1 MRLCGV
7 LALAA
12 FAFVGCMEDKV
23 SGGGSDQ
30 PNKVHA
36 GRILTDNGKAAA
48 DAQVIAW
55 SGTWDPVYS
64 KASGTPLDTTR
75 TDTSG
80 RWAFEGLPTS
90 DAWFVTATS
99 PGYATVSVPGQTEAR
114 MAPQAVLKG
123 IVHRPKGLTIESIWL
138 GGSCEPIK
146 VDWYDD
152 STGSFSQRVVPG
164 PRRIWAEVR
173 WEGGRDSILVAER
186 DLAPGD
192 NPSIVLAPDTGS
204 TLVLTA
210 DATPIRS
217 ALRGIHYD
225 VRNLDAGKWF
235 TILDGAKG
243 GTSSILP
250 AGFPDLDSAIKLH
263 GSVGRYFEWR
273 FQWGASIPLDNG
285 TTMRPYAGVGVRLS
299 DRDLD
304 WSNVRALRIWC
315 NGGDGLAGKNNVWVQ
330 LNSTEIDKL
339 GSGEQFRFKLS
350 LPSGWSVQNIPVEA
364 FAPPTGSK
372 PEKLGYDW
380 NRIKRSIHDI
390 AFYAADSQTV
400 FQLKEVRVL
409 GSRPKDW

>member
-1 MRLCGV
+1 MRFCGAV
-7 LALAA
+7 ALAA
-12 FAFVGCMEDKV
+12 FVFVGCMEEKV

-36 GRILTDNGKAAA
+36 GRILTDNGNAAVN
-48 DAQVIAW
+48 AQVIAW
-55 SGTWDPVYS
+55 AGTWDPVYS
-64 KASGTPLDTTR
+64 KASGTPLDTTH
-75 TDTSG
+75 TDTAG
-80 RWAFEGLPTS
+80 RWSLELPGS
-90 DAWFVTATS
+90 NAWFVTANS
-99 PGYATVSVPGQTEAR
+99 PGYATVSLPGQTEAR
-114 MAPQAVLKG
+114 MSPEAVLKG
-123 IVHRPKGLTIESIWL
+123 IVHRPKGLVVESIWL

-152 STGSFSQRVVPG
+152 STGYFSQRVVPG
-164 PRRIWAEVR
+164 ARRIWAKVR
-173 WEGGRDSILVAER
+173 WDGGSDSILVAER

-192 NPSIVLAPDTGS
+192 NPSIVLLPDTGS
-204 TLVLTA
+204 TLILSA

-225 VRNLDAGKWF
+225 SRNLDAGKWF
-235 TILDGAKG
+235 TTLDAVHG

-250 AGFPDLDSAIKLH
+250 ARFPDPDSAIRLH

-285 TTMRPYAGVGVRLS
+285 ATMRPYAGVGLRLS
-299 DRDLD
+299 TRDLD
-304 WSNVRALRIWC
+304 WSNVRGLRIWC
-315 NGGDGLAGKNNVWVQ
+315 NGGDGFAGRNNVWVQ

-339 GSGEQFRFKLS
+339 GGGEQFRFKLS

-364 FAPPTGSK
+364 FAPPAGSK

-390 AFYAADSQTV
+390 VFYAADSQTV
-400 FQLKEVRVL
+400 LQLKEVRVL